1 MFKIIIKTWHYSI
14 LRFYL
19 KNFFWNYNF
28 WLKSKKVFDEIEYK
42 LKDNNGFYTGKT
54 KKIKK
59 FKGFLYKNKLYLD
72 NPGFPIKDR
81 ELWINWKNK
90 GLIK

>member
-1 MFKIIIKTWHYSI
+1 MLHFIREVWHYST

-19 KNFFWNYNF
+19 KNLIWNYNF
-28 WLKSKKVFDEIEYK
+28 WLKSRKVFDETEYR
-42 LKDNNGFYTGKT
+42 LKDKNGFYTGKT

-59 FKGFLYKNKLYLD
+59 FRGFLYRDKLYLD
-72 NPGFPIKDR
+72 NPGFPIEERD
-81 ELWINWKNK
+81 LWTKWRNK